1 MRAVIASDFVPKM
14 GLEAACTKARCWKVA
29 WGASDMPSS
38 VTDIFDARTEEHPDR
53 VLFRFVGGDG
63 AVREQY
69 TYGSFYARTNHVARR
84 LLDAGIPAGAPA
96 LLVYPPG
103 IEMAVAFFACMR
115 VGIIPAPTPP
125 PPQFKRRAG
134 WERLAHI
141 AEHAGARHA
150 LTTTAMAARIAALSG
165 ETDIGALSDGLAKLR
180 WTATDDVIGRSEL
193 VAPRPSEV
201 LFVQYTS
208 GSTSAP
214 RGVAVTH
221 ANAIHNASL
230 CVDHDRPI
238 GVSWLP
244 HFHDMGL
251 LGYFLFSVI
260 KGGEANCFSPL
271 DFLRKPVL
279 WLELISRTHATITT
293 APNSA
298 FEYCLRDDKIAD
310 EQLEGIDL
318 GSLREMVNAAEPVRA
333 ETFERFHRRFSRCGL
348 TASACVAGY
357 GLAEHTLCVT
367 TGGREMIASSENEAG
382 VVHGPARLVSCG
394 RPAPDV
400 DVRIVDPQTRT
411 AVAVGAIGEIWV
423 DSPSKAAGYWRQ
435 PALTRQHFRAQVAG
449 EPIGRMYL
457 RTGDLGFLRGGELY
471 VCGRL
476 RDMLVLNGKNVFPAD
491 IEALL
496 EKGFPRVLASR
507 VVAFGTESAE
517 AGTEHLVVMVEA
529 GAGVVDLDGLRS
541 IVLDGSG
548 VLIQTIARVARGTI
562 VRTSSGKI
570 ARQLCRNA
578 WESMTIH
585 PLEIA
590 SAPMNVSGESLGE
603 QIAGL
608 LAHAETLGIADAT
621 LDQLGLDSVAF
632 VNLSLAI
639 EEALEAAGLVTAL
652 VAEHAADL
660 SLLQALRVEDLR
672 MAYATIN
679 ADASSADAIFQLLNI
694 AADKVRGNE
703 QACMRAD
710 AEEPLH
716 LPARNCERQES
727 GNAVLLTGA
736 TGFLGGFLLR
746 SLIELTGDPIAVLVR
761 CDNPA
766 HGVARIRQA
775 LLDADMTE
783 PAVGAALM
791 SRVTVVQGDLGLARL
806 GLADPDWEDLSR
818 TTRRI
823 YHSGAEVDYVRSYN
837 LLRPANVTAT
847 REVIALA
854 AVGQPKELHHIST
867 TFIFGWTT
875 RSPLYENDQNAGME
889 HLDFGY
895 AQSKW
900 VAEQL
905 VHQARDRGLA
915 ATIYRPALITASAGA
930 RFVKR
935 DVTARVLGY
944 MIRHGL
950 TVDAGNQVSFL
961 PVDVCARNIIA
972 LSLRRVQI
980 GPVLHMTC
988 DEHHSIAEI
997 CTVIGERF
1005 GYRFSEV
1012 SLESFVAHAH
1022 AHCRPD
1028 DELYPLLSFLDRNTP
1043 RLQRMGTKRYDS
1055 SAYRSARDSTPLAV
1069 RHPSLAET
1077 LDPIVVYLQREGL
1090 VPLKGVRDGAEEVC
1104 A

>member
-1 MRAVIASDFVPKM
+1 MT
-14 GLEAACTKARCWKVA
+14 L
-29 WGASDMPSS
+29 
-38 VTDIFDARTEEHPDR
+38 
-53 VLFRFVGGDG
+53 
-63 AVREQY
+63 Q
-69 TYGSFYARTNHVARR
+69 
-84 LLDAGIPAGAPA
+84 
-96 LLVYPPG
+96 
-103 IEMAVAFFACMR
+103 
-115 VGIIPAPTPP
+115 
-125 PPQFKRRAG
+125 
-134 WERLAHI
+134 
-141 AEHAGARHA
+141 
-150 LTTTAMAARIAALSG
+150 
-165 ETDIGALSDGLAKLR
+165 
-180 WTATDDVIGRSEL
+180 WTATDGMIGRSDL
-193 VAPRPSEV
+193 VAPRPAEI

-208 GSTSAP
+208 GSTSSP

-221 ANAIHNASL
+221 ANAIHNAGL
-230 CVDHDRPI
+230 CVNHDRPI

-260 KGGEANCFSPL
+260 KGGEAHCFSPL
-271 DFLRKPVL
+271 DFLRKPTL
-279 WLELISRTHATITT
+279 WLELISRTRATITT
-293 APNSA
+293 APNAA

-333 ETFERFHRRFSRCGL
+333 ETFERFYKRFSRCGL
-348 TASACVAGY
+348 KASAYVAGY

-367 TGGREMIASSENEAG
+367 TGGQEVIASIDNEPK
-382 VVHGPARLVSCG
+382 VSSGPSRLVSCG

-400 DVRIVDPQTRT
+400 DLRIIDPQTRT
-411 AVAVGAIGEIWV
+411 PVAVGAVGEIWV

-435 PALTRQHFRAQVAG
+435 PALSRQHFGAQVAG
-449 EPIGRMYL
+449 DLSGRVYL
-457 RTGDLGFLRGGELY
+457 RTGDLGLLRGGELY

-476 RDMLVLNGKNVFPAD
+476 RDMVVLNGKNVFPAD

-496 EKGFPRVLASR
+496 EGRFPKVLAGR
-507 VVAFGTESAE
+507 VVAFGTQSAE

-529 GAGVVDLDGLRS
+529 GTGVVDLDGLSS

-548 VLIQTIARVARGTI
+548 VMIQTIARVARGTI
-562 VRTSSGKI
+562 LRTSSGKI
-570 ARQLCRNA
+570 ARQLCREA
-578 WESMTIH
+578 WETRAVR
-585 PLEIA
+585 PLEVA
-590 SAPMNVSGESLGE
+590 SAPLNASGESLGA
-603 QIAGL
+603 QIQGL

-639 EEALEAAGLVTAL
+639 EEALEAAGLATPL
-652 VAEHAADL
+652 IAEQAADL

-672 MAYATIN
+672 AAFAAIK
-679 ADASSADAIFQLLNI
+679 ADAAGANAVFQLLNI
-694 AADKVRGNE
+694 AADKVRGDE
-703 QACMRAD
+703 QARMRAD
-710 AEEPLH
+710 AEQPH
-716 LPARNCERQES
+716 QLPPMNS
-727 GNAVLLTGA
+727 GASGTGNTALLTGA

-746 SLIELTGDPIAVLVR
+746 SLIELTDDPIAVLVR

-766 HGVARIRQA
+766 HGVARIRRA
-775 LLDADMTE
+775 LLDADMAET
-783 PAVGAALM
+783 AVGAALM
-791 SRVTVVQGDLGLARL
+791 SRVGVVQGDLGQPRL
-806 GLADPDWEDLSR
+806 GLADRDWEALSR
-818 TTRRI
+818 TARRI

-847 REVIALA
+847 REIIALA
-854 AVGQPKELHHIST
+854 ALGLPKELHHIST
-867 TFIFGWTT
+867 TFIYGWTT
-875 RSPLYENDQNAGME
+875 RSPLHENDQNAGME

-905 VHQARDRGLA
+905 VHRARDGGLA

-944 MIRHGL
+944 MIRQGV

-961 PVDVCARNIIA
+961 PVDVCARNIVS
-972 LSLRRVQI
+972 LSLRRAEI
-980 GPVLHMTC
+980 APVLNMTC

-1005 GYRFSEV
+1005 GYRFSEM

-1022 AHCRPD
+1022 AHCTPE

-1043 RLQRMGTKRYDS
+1043 RLLRMGTKRYDS
-1055 SAYRSARDSTPLAV
+1055 SSYQSARDSTPLAV

-1077 LDPIVVYLQREGL
+1077 LEPIVVYLQREGL
-1090 VPLKGVRDGAEEVC
+1090 VPPKDLRAGGTVRA
-1104 A
+1104 